1 MLNLDT
7 KTRDEL
13 VRVLQVQIVPASAG
27 AVLMQVAQILAN
39 LKEEVVPVN
48 ETKNETTPHIRK

>member
-27 AVLMQVAQILAN
+27 ATLMQIAQILAN
-39 LKEEVVPVN
+39 LKEV
-48 ETKNETTPHIRK
+48 ETPKEKKTNA